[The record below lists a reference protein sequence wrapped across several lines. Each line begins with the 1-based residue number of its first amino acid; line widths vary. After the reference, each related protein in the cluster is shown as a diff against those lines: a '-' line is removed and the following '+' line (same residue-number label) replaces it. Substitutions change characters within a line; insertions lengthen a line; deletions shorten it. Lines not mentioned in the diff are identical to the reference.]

1 MLVVGAGPAG
11 SDLTRQLAAHGEDV
25 VLVERL
31 PDLRRAA
38 FSSAALP
45 LDALDRFGLPASV
58 VAHRWSGWELL
69 GPGEARRRWQGGRPQ
84 GVVLDFGALREWLV
98 GEAMR
103 WGARVWL
110 GHRALACHQ
119 EADGLHTV
127 LRRGDGRQLE
137 VHSDWVIDATGQ
149 ERSLLGDPPVGG
161 PGAENLV
168 SGVGLEWL
176 VQVPSSCWERWSD
189 RLAFCLGSDWVA
201 QGYGW
206 VFPMQA
212 PLLKLGVC
220 RLLDPSRHQPPLGG
234 VLERLIERLLAPAER
249 QAMAVVDRHGGLIR
263 SSIRRREPHRRGRL
277 VGLGDAVSTANLLGG
292 EGIRHALTSARI
304 LAPLLLEALRIES
317 AQAARFNGLADE
329 EQDVLPGDRSWNR
342 GEVGYQDDGNDDG
355 GSDGQDP
362 ALSHLDA
369 YPGQLR
375 RALGWRWPLS
385 GRLARRTWLGL
396 NSDRADRRL
405 ERLLQSLEGE
415 GGEALSSLLFGYR
428 FERYGIKAV
437 PYFLGLR

>member
-1 MLVVGAGPAG
+1 VARCRVLVVGAGPAG
-11 SDLTRQLAAHGEDV
+11 GDLARQLAAHGEDV

-58 VAHRWSGWELL
+58 VAQRWSGWELL
-69 GPGEARRRWQGGRPQ
+69 GPGEDRRSWPGGRPQ

-98 GEAMR
+98 GEAQR

-127 LRRGDGRQLE
+127 LRRGDGGEIE

-149 ERSLLGDPPVGG
+149 ERSLLGDPPAGG
-161 PGAENLV
+161 SGAESLV

-212 PLLKLGVC
+212 PRLKLGVC
-220 RLLDPSRHQPPLGG
+220 RLLDPSRNQPPLGG
-234 VLERLIERLLAPAER
+234 VLERLIERLLEPAER
-249 QAMAVVDRHGGLIR
+249 QAMVVVDRHGGLIR

-292 EGIRHALTSARI
+292 EGIRHALMSSRV
-304 LAPLLLEALRIES
+304 LAPLLLEELRHPPEGFCLE
-317 AQAARFNGLADE
+317 R
-329 EQDVLPGDRSWNR
+329 
-342 GEVGYQDDGNDDG
+342 
-355 GSDGQDP
+355 
-362 ALSHLDA
+362 
-369 YPGQLR
+369 YPLELR
-375 RALGWRWPLS
+375 RALGWRWSLS

-396 NSDRADRRL
+396 HGPAADRRL
-405 ERLLQSLEGE
+405 GALLTSLEQE
-415 GGEALSSLLFGYR
+415 GASALSDLLFGYR
-428 FERYGIKAV
+428 FERYGIRAL
-437 PYFLGLR
+437 PYLLGLR

>member
-11 SDLTRQLAAHGEDV
+11 GDLARQLAARGEDV

-69 GPGEARRRWQGGRPQ
+69 GPGEERRSWQGGVPQ

-98 GEAMR
+98 GEAQR

-127 LRRGDGRQLE
+127 LRRGDGGRLE

-149 ERSLLGDPPVGG
+149 ERSLLGDPPAGG
-161 PGAENLV
+161 PRAESLV

-176 VQVPSSCWERWSD
+176 VQVPSACWERCSD

-212 PLLKLGVC
+212 PRLKLGVC
-220 RLLDPSRHQPPLGG
+220 RLLDPRRDQPPLGG

-249 QAMAVVDRHGGLIR
+249 QAMAVLDRHGGLIR

-292 EGIRHALTSARI
+292 EGIRHALMSSRV
-304 LAPLLLEALRIES
+304 LAPLLLEELRHPPRGS
-317 AQAARFNGLADE
+317 C
-329 EQDVLPGDRSWNR
+329 VDR
-342 GEVGYQDDGNDDG
+342 
-355 GSDGQDP
+355 
-362 ALSHLDA
+362 
-369 YPGQLR
+369 YPLELC
-375 RALGWRWPLS
+375 RALGWRWSLS

-396 NSDRADRRL
+396 HGAAADRRL
-405 ERLLQSLEGE
+405 GALLSSLEQE
-415 GGEALSSLLFGYR
+415 GASALSDLLFGYR
-428 FERYGIKAV
+428 FERYGIKAL
-437 PYFLGLR
+437 PYLLGLR

>member
-1 MLVVGAGPAG
+1 VVRCRVLVVGAGPAG
-11 SDLTRQLAAHGEDV
+11 GDLARQLAAHGEDV

-58 VAHRWSGWELL
+58 VAQRWSGWELL
-69 GPGEARRRWQGGRPQ
+69 GPGEARRSWPGGRPQ

-98 GEAMR
+98 GEAQR

-127 LRRGDGRQLE
+127 LRRGDGGRLE

-149 ERSLLGDPPVGG
+149 ERSLLGDPPAGG
-161 PGAENLV
+161 PRAESLV

-176 VQVPSSCWERWSD
+176 VQVPSACWERWSD

-212 PLLKLGVC
+212 PRLKLGVC
-220 RLLDPSRHQPPLGG
+220 RLLDPSRDQPPLGG
-234 VLERLIERLLAPAER
+234 VLEQLIERLLAPAER
-249 QAMAVVDRHGGLIR
+249 QAMAVLDRHGGLIR

-292 EGIRHALTSARI
+292 EGIRHALLSSRV
-304 LAPLLLEALRIES
+304 LAPLLLEDLRHP
-317 AQAARFNGLADE
+317 
-329 EQDVLPGDRSWNR
+329 PGGCCVDR
-342 GEVGYQDDGNDDG
+342 
-355 GSDGQDP
+355 
-362 ALSHLDA
+362 
-369 YPGQLR
+369 YPLELR
-375 RALGWRWPLS
+375 RALGWRWSIS

-396 NSDRADRRL
+396 HGSAADRRL
-405 ERLLQSLEGE
+405 GALLTSLEQE
-415 GGEALSSLLFGYR
+415 GTSALSDLLFGYR
-428 FERYGIKAV
+428 FERYGIRAL
-437 PYFLGLR
+437 PYLLGLR

>member
-1 MLVVGAGPAG
+1 MVRCRVLVVGAGPAG
-11 SDLTRQLAAHGEDV
+11 GDLARQLAAHGEDV

-69 GPGEARRRWQGGRPQ
+69 GPGEDRRSWQGGVPQ

-98 GEAMR
+98 GEAQR

-127 LRRGDGRQLE
+127 LRQGDGGEIE

-149 ERSLLGDPPVGG
+149 ERSLLGDPPAGG
-161 PGAENLV
+161 PRAESLV

-176 VQVPSSCWERWSD
+176 VQVPSACWERWSD

-212 PLLKLGVC
+212 PRLKLGVC
-220 RLLDPSRHQPPLGG
+220 RLLDPSRDQPPLGG

-249 QAMAVVDRHGGLIR
+249 QAMAVLDRHGGLIR

-292 EGIRHALTSARI
+292 EGIRHALMSSRV
-304 LAPLLLEALRIES
+304 LAPLLLEELRHP
-317 AQAARFNGLADE
+317 
-329 EQDVLPGDRSWNR
+329 PGGCCVDR
-342 GEVGYQDDGNDDG
+342 
-355 GSDGQDP
+355 
-362 ALSHLDA
+362 
-369 YPGQLR
+369 YPLELR
-375 RALGWRWPLS
+375 RALGWRWSIS

-396 NSDRADRRL
+396 QGSAADQRL
-405 ERLLQSLEGE
+405 GALLTSLEQE
-415 GGEALSSLLFGYR
+415 GASALSDLLFGYR
-428 FERYGIKAV
+428 FERYGIRAL
-437 PYFLGLR
+437 PYLLGLR